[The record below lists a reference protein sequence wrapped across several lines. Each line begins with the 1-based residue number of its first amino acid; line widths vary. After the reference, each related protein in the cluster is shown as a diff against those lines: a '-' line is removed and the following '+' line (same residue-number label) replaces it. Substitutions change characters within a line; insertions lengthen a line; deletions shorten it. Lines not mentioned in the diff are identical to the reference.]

1 MKKFRFLSLLWLVVI
16 AWTLAWCLDNNNTNE
31 WSNNQDFI
39 IEDVTEKTNAVI
51 DYNDTM
57 VDLAY
62 NCISSEDAIWDA
74 YTSDVLDIEGIRTSV
89 DNTLKECSNAI
100 SQIEALGGWEWDN
113 SLKDGVITLLQ
124 KGSEYYK
131 KLWETV
137 SYLENPDW
145 LTEEEATAYEALKE
159 EFTAIGQEYEAANA
173 NLIDIQSQ
181 FAANHGFELE
191 EMEWDELPTEEV
203 VAE

>member
-1 MKKFRFLSLLWLVVI
+1 MKNFRLLSLLGVILVTG
-16 AWTLAWCLDNNNTNE
+16 TLAGCLDNNNVNE

-62 NCISSEDAIWDA
+62 NCISSEDAIWNA
-74 YTSDVLDIEGIRTSV
+74 YNSDVLDIEAIKSAV
-89 DNTLKECSNAI
+89 DNTLKECSYAI
-100 SQIEALGGWEWDN
+100 TQIEALGGWEWDN

-191 EMEWDELPTEEV
+191 EMEWEEV
-203 VAE
+203 AAEEVRD

>member
-1 MKKFRFLSLLWLVVI
+1 
-16 AWTLAWCLDNNNTNE
+16 
-31 WSNNQDFI
+31 
-39 IEDVTEKTNAVI
+39 
-51 DYNDTM
+51 
-57 VDLAY
+57 
-62 NCISSEDAIWDA
+62 
-74 YTSDVLDIEGIRTSV
+74 
-89 DNTLKECSNAI
+89 LKECSYAI
-100 SQIEALGGWEWDN
+100 TQIEALGGWEWDN

-159 EFTAIGQEYEAANA
+159 EFSAVGQEYETANA

>member
-1 MKKFRFLSLLWLVVI
+1 MKKIRFLSLLWLVLV
-16 AWTLAWCLDNNNTNE
+16 AWTLAWCLDNNNVNE
-31 WSNNQDFI
+31 WTNDQWII

-62 NCISSEDAIWDA
+62 NCISSEDAIWEA
-74 YTSDVLDIEGIRTSV
+74 YTSDVLDIEGIKSAV
-89 DNTLKECSNAI
+89 DNTLKECSYAI
-100 SQIEALGGWEWDN
+100 TQIEALGGWEWDN

-137 SYLENPDW
+137 SYLENPEW
-145 LTEEEATAYEALKE
+145 LTEEEAAAYETLKE
-159 EFTAIGQEYEAANA
+159 EFTAIGEEYEAANA
-173 NLIDIQSQ
+173 NLITIQSQ

-191 EMEWDELPTEEV
+191 EMEWDELPVE
-203 VAE
+203 

>member
-1 MKKFRFLSLLWLVVI
+1 MKKIRFLSLLWLILV
-16 AWTLAWCLDNNNTNE
+16 AWSLAWCLDNNNVNE
-31 WSNNQDFI
+31 WTNDQGLI

-74 YTSDVLDIEGIRTSV
+74 YTSDILDIEGIKSAV
-89 DNTLKECSNAI
+89 DNTLKECSYAI
-100 SQIEALGGWEWDN
+100 TQIEALGGWEWDN
-113 SLKDGVITLLQ
+113 SLKDGVIALLQ
-124 KGSEYYK
+124 KGTEYYK

-137 SYLENPDW
+137 SYLENPEW
-145 LTEEEATAYEALKE
+145 LTEEEAAAYEALKE
-159 EFTAIGQEYEAANA
+159 EFTAIGQEYETANA

>member
-1 MKKFRFLSLLWLVVI
+1 MKKIRFLSLLWLVLV
-16 AWTLAWCLDNNNTNE
+16 AWTLAWCLDNNNVNE
-31 WSNNQDFI
+31 WTNDQWII

-62 NCISSEDAIWDA
+62 NCISSEDAIWEA
-74 YTSDVLDIEGIRTSV
+74 YTSDVLDIEGIKSAV

-100 SQIEALGGWEWDN
+100 NQIEALGDWEWDA

-137 SYLENPDW
+137 SYLENPEW

-159 EFTAIGQEYEAANA
+159 EFTAIGQEYETANA

-191 EMEWDELPTEEV
+191 EMEWDELPVE
-203 VAE
+203 